1 MPPLELDIV
10 APVLDDASVLEAV
23 LEAVPPPVPEAV
35 EAALAP
41 PMPPVAVETR
51 VVSVALPQPEINAAR
66 AQIIWDEC
74 FIGALHSRPRDRSH
88 GGEREAPENDR
99 TPQCQR
105 SCRIAR
111 VELTVGPMSRGALT
125 INERLCLNNSRNL
138 FT

>member
-23 LEAVPPPVPEAV
+23 LEAVPPPVPAAV

-41 PMPPVAVETR
+41 PMPPVAVEAR
-51 VVSVALPQPEINAAR
+51 VESVALPQPEINAASE
-66 AQIIWDEC
+66 QIIRDES
-74 FIGALHSRPRDRSH
+74 FIDALHSRPRDGCH
-88 GGEREAPENDR
+88 GGEREAQGYDR

-111 VELTVGPMSRGALT
+111 VELTVGPVPRSALT
-125 INERLCLNNSRNL
+125 INGGCHLNHSRNL

>member
-66 AQIIWDEC
+66 AQII
-74 FIGALHSRPRDRSH
+74 
-88 GGEREAPENDR
+88 
-99 TPQCQR
+99 
-105 SCRIAR
+105 
-111 VELTVGPMSRGALT
+111 
-125 INERLCLNNSRNL
+125 
-138 FT
+138 